1 MQEVISTL
9 EDCNEEQ
16 AQIIASILDKYI
28 KETIQPL
35 TSRNIAIFVGGGS
48 GTGKSTVRKLIQK
61 QYAGFLIIDP
71 DEIKTLIPSYE
82 RLQSEYGYDAAALVH
97 PQSSDIARKLIT
109 LAQKELYS
117 FIYDATLKNVH
128 KFELIFKELK
138 QLNYNISLVI
148 VDCDVELAIERVK
161 AREIQENRS
170 VPDDVIRQ
178 SHKMIPV
185 SFRALNKHCSEWVIY
200 NTDNEQPKQIAIKEN
215 ESINIID
222 NDLYTK
228 FMSKSEDL

>member
-1 MQEVISTL
+1 MQEIISTL

-16 AQIIASILDKYI
+16 AQIIASIIDKYI
-28 KETIQPL
+28 KETTQPL
-35 TSRNIAIFVGGGS
+35 QSRNIAIFIGGGS
-48 GTGKSTVRKLIQK
+48 GSGKSTIRRLIQQ
-61 QYAGFLIIDP
+61 QYTGFLIIDP

-82 RLQSEYGYDAAALVH
+82 NLQAEYGYEASAMVH
-97 PQSSDIARKLIT
+97 TQSSEIARKLIT

-117 FIYDATLKNVH
+117 FMYDATLKNVH

-138 QLNYNISLVI
+138 QLGYNISLVI
-148 VDCDVELAIERVK
+148 VDCDTELAIKRVK
-161 AREIQENRS
+161 GREIQENRS
-170 VPDDVIRQ
+170 VPEEVIRQ

-200 NTDNEQPKQIAIKEN
+200 NTDNEQPKQIAMKHN

-222 NDLYTK
+222 SDLYTK
-228 FMSKSEDL
+228 FMSKSED